1 MSGTRS
7 TIALWIGALL
17 AGIAM
22 AACSTAPAPRPIIPP
37 IQPSLPTSPIVG
49 IASWY
54 GPGFNGHPTASGQ
67 IYNEQD
73 LTAASPTLPLGTRV
87 MVTNLDN
94 NQSVEV
100 TINDRGPYVKGRKI
114 DISHKAAQIIGM
126 IGPGTAPVR
135 IDVLNAD
142 RQTRPIGSAPGYYV
156 QIGSFSVETNAE
168 NLAQRVSAR
177 WPDVHID
184 PFQDG
189 SEHFYRVRMGA
200 FANYAQAWQRA
211 SRVAKLGYPILIV
224 SR

>member
-1 MSGTRS
+1 M
-7 TIALWIGALL
+7 L
-17 AGIAM
+17 ASIAM
-22 AACSTAPAPRPIIPP
+22 AACSTTPAPRPIIPP
-37 IQPSLPTSPIVG
+37 IHPTLPTSPIVG

-73 LTAASPTLPLGTRV
+73 LTAASPSLPLGTRV

-114 DISHKAAQIIGM
+114 DLSHKAAQIIGL

-135 IDVLNAD
+135 IDVLSAQ
-142 RQTRPIGSAPGYYV
+142 RQSCPIGPTPGYYV
-156 QIGSFSVETNAE
+156 QIGSFSVEANAE
-168 NLAQRVSAR
+168 NLAQRVSTR

-200 FANYAQAWQRA
+200 FASYAQAWQRA
-211 SRVAKLGYPILIV
+211 SNVAKLGYPILIV